1 MYDLVIEGGTVVD
14 GSGSASYIGSVYL
27 RSDRIALI
35 QAEDSASQAAD
46 EHVDAR
52 GKIVAPGFVDVH
64 THYDA
69 QAFWDPVLS
78 PSPFHGV
85 TTVIGGNCG
94 FTIAPLSDDS
104 ADAQYLKRMLARVEG
119 MPLESLDGGV
129 PWGTWKS
136 FADYLGCLDNTLAVN
151 AGFLVGHSALRRTVM
166 GERANSDEANA
177 TDLKK
182 MTALLR
188 ESLSAGGLGF
198 SSTLSPTHN
207 DMEGNPVPS
216 RFANQAELLA
226 LSGVCRD
233 FPGTVLEFLPGTK
246 EFDENA
252 YQLMTS
258 MSLAAQRP
266 LNWNLYV
273 PGMPAMDKSQ
283 LGATDYARA
292 RGADVIALTPAQ
304 PVITRIN
311 LHSAFIFD
319 AFHGWEETMRLPIP
333 ERIVALKDPQT
344 RRKLNEGAHAEE
356 SGVFVFMAGWA
367 GYTVDE
373 VALEKNK
380 NLEGRKIGDIAA
392 EQGKEPFDTLLDL
405 AIEENLKTSFIPLLY
420 GDDDFSWNTR
430 VRAWGDSRTVVG
442 ASDAGAH
449 LDMIDTFSF
458 STQMLGNAVS
468 KRRLLSVEKAVHY
481 LTEVPAKLVG
491 LKERGLLKE
500 GYCADIVV
508 FDLDTVACSDTYTR
522 RDLPGGAGRLYADAH
537 GIEHVFVNG
546 REIIR
551 HNTFTGALPGKILR
565 SGTDTATVAMP
576 GDYS

>member
-1 MYDLVIEGGTVVD
+1 MYDLVIEGGTIVD
-14 GSGSASYIGSVYL
+14 GSGAESYIGSVYL
-27 RSDRIALI
+27 QDGRIASI
-35 QAEDSASQAAD
+35 QPEDEAALPAI
-46 EHVDAR
+46 EHLDAR

-69 QAFWDPVLS
+69 QAFWDPLLS

-94 FTIAPLSDDS
+94 FTIAPLSGDE

-119 MPLESLDGGV
+119 MPLASLDAGV
-129 PWGTWKS
+129 PWGSWQS
-136 FADYLGCLDNTLAVN
+136 FADYLNCLDNTLAVN

-166 GERANSDEANA
+166 GERANAEEAGA
-177 TDLKK
+177 TDLEK
-182 MTALLR
+182 MKLLLR
-188 ESLSAGGLGF
+188 ESLGAGGLGF

-207 DMEGNPVPS
+207 DMEGKPVPS

-226 LSGVCRD
+226 LCGVCRD

-246 EFDENA
+246 EFDEDV

-266 LNWNLYV
+266 LNWNVFV
-273 PGMPAMDKSQ
+273 PGNPSLEQSQ
-283 LGATDYARA
+283 LGATDYARK

-319 AFHGWEETMRLPIP
+319 AFHGWDETMRLPIP
-333 ERIVALKDPQT
+333 QRIAALQQPEL
-344 RRKLNEGAHAEE
+344 RRQLDAGAQDEK
-356 SGVFVFMAGWA
+356 SGVFIFMSGWA

-380 NLEGRKIGDIAA
+380 HLQGRTIGDIAA
-392 EQGKEPFDTLLDL
+392 EQGKSAFDALLDL
-405 AIEENLKTSFIPLLY
+405 AIEEGLKTSFIPLRY
-420 GDDDFSWNTR
+420 GDDDFSWKNR
-430 VRAWGDSRTVVG
+430 VTAWNDSRTVVG

-458 STQMLGNAVS
+458 STQLLGNAVG
-468 KRRLLSVEKAVHY
+468 KRRLLKVEQAVHH

-491 LKERGLLKE
+491 LKDRGLLKR

-508 FDLDTVACSDTYTR
+508 FDLDTVACGDTYTR
-522 RDLPGGAGRLYADAH
+522 HDLPGGAGRLYADAR
-537 GIEHVFVNG
+537 GIEHVYVNG

>member
-1 MYDLVIEGGTVVD
+1 MYDLVIEGGTIVD
-14 GSGSASYIGSVYL
+14 GSGAASYIGSVYL
-27 RSDRIALI
+27 RDGRIVLI
-35 QAEDSASQAAD
+35 KAEDNATQPTS
-46 EHVDAR
+46 EHLDAR

-94 FTIAPLSDDS
+94 FTIAPLSGNS

-119 MPLESLDGGV
+119 MPLESLDAGV
-129 PWGTWKS
+129 PWGTWQS
-136 FADYLGCLDNTLAVN
+136 FGDYLGCLDNTLAVN

-166 GERANSDEANA
+166 GERANAEEADA
-177 TDLKK
+177 TDLKNMK
-182 MTALLR
+182 ALLG
-188 ESLSAGGLGF
+188 ESLRAGGLGF

-216 RFANQAELLA
+216 RFANQGELLA
-226 LSGVCRD
+226 LCGVCRD

-246 EFDENA
+246 EFDENV
-252 YQLMTS
+252 YQLMAS

-266 LNWNLYV
+266 LNWNVFV
-273 PGMPAMDKSQ
+273 PGNPSMDKSQ

-319 AFHGWEETMRLPIP
+319 AFHGWEDTMRLPIP
-333 ERIVALKDPQT
+333 ERIAALKNPET
-344 RRKLNEGAHAEE
+344 RRRLNAGAHDEK
-356 SGVFVFMAGWA
+356 SGVFVFMAGWG

-380 NLEGRKIGDIAA
+380 HLEGRKISDIAA
-392 EQGKEPFDTLLDL
+392 NQGKDAFDTLLDL
-405 AIEENLKTSFIPLLY
+405 AIEEGLKTSFIPLRY
-420 GDDDFSWNTR
+420 GDDDSSWKSR
-430 VRAWGDSRTVVG
+430 VAAWSDSRTVVG

-458 STQMLGNAVS
+458 STQLLGNAVS
-468 KRRLLSVEKAVHY
+468 KRRLLSVEQAVHH

-491 LKERGLLKE
+491 LKERGLLKV

-508 FDLDTVACSDTYTR
+508 FDLDKVACGDTYTR
-522 RDLPGGAGRLYADAH
+522 RDLPGGAGRLYADAS

-551 HNTFTGALPGKILR
+551 HNEFTGALPGKILR

>member
-14 GSGSASYIGSVYL
+14 GSGAQSHIGSVYL
-27 RSDRIALI
+27 RDGRIALVKP
-35 QAEDSASQAAD
+35 EPKASQPATERLNA
-46 EHVDAR
+46 H

-69 QAFWDPVLS
+69 QVFWDPVLS

-94 FTIAPLSDDS
+94 FTIAPLSGDN

-119 MPLESLDGGV
+119 MPLESLDAGV
-129 PWGTWKS
+129 PWGSWQS
-136 FADYLGCLDNTLAVN
+136 FGDYLDRLDNTLAVN

-166 GERANSDEANA
+166 GARANAEEANA
-177 TDLKK
+177 DDLKK
-182 MTALLR
+182 MKALLG
-188 ESLSAGGLGF
+188 ESLRAGGLGF

-207 DMEGNPVPS
+207 DMEGRPVPS
-216 RFANQAELLA
+216 RFANQGELLA
-226 LSGVCRD
+226 LCGVCRD

-246 EFDENA
+246 EFDEDV

-266 LNWNLYV
+266 LNWNVFV
-273 PGMPAMDKSQ
+273 PGIASMEQNQ
-283 LGATDYARA
+283 LGATDYARK

-319 AFHGWEETMRLPIP
+319 AFHDWEDTMRLPIAQ
-333 ERIVALKDPQT
+333 RITALRDPAV
-344 RRKLNEGAHAEE
+344 RRKLNAGAHSEE
-356 SGVFVFMAGWA
+356 SGVFIFMAGWA

-380 NLEGRKIGDIAA
+380 HLEGRTIGDIAA
-392 EQGKEPFDTLLDL
+392 EQGKDAFDTLLDL
-405 AIEENLKTSFIPLLY
+405 AIDENLKTSFIPLLY
-420 GDDDFSWNTR
+420 GDDDYSWRAR
-430 VRAWGDSRTVVG
+430 VAAWQDGRTVVG

-458 STQMLGNAVS
+458 STQLLGNAVS
-468 KRRLLSVEKAVHY
+468 KRRLLSVEQGVHH

-491 LKERGLLKE
+491 LKERGLLKA
-500 GYCADIVV
+500 GYYADIVV
-508 FDLDTVACSDTYTR
+508 FDLGTVACSATYTR
-522 RDLPGGAGRLYADAH
+522 HDLPGGAGRLYADAR

-546 REIIR
+546 QEIIR
-551 HNTFTGALPGKILR
+551 HNTFTGVFPGTILR

>member
-14 GSGSASYIGSVYL
+14 GTGAPSFTGSVYL
-27 RSDRIALI
+27 RDGKIARIL
-35 QAEDSASQAAD
+35 QEDSASLPAAD
-46 EHVDAR
+46 RLHAG

-94 FTIAPLSDDS
+94 FTIAPLSGDS
-104 ADAQYLKRMLARVEG
+104 DDAQYLKRMLARVEG
-119 MPLESLDGGV
+119 MPLESLDAGV

-136 FADYLGCLDNTLAVN
+136 FGEYLDCLDNTLAVN

-166 GERANSDEANA
+166 GARANSEAANA
-177 TDLKK
+177 TDLQDMK
-182 MTALLR
+182 ALLR
-188 ESLSAGGLGF
+188 DSLDAGGLGF

-216 RFANQAELLA
+216 RFANEAELLA
-226 LSGVCRD
+226 LCGVCRD
-233 FPGTVLEFLPGTK
+233 VPGTVLEFLPGTK
-246 EFDENA
+246 EFDEGS
-252 YQLMTS
+252 YQLMAS

-266 LNWNLYV
+266 LNWNVFV
-273 PGMPAMDKSQ
+273 PGNPSMDQSQ
-283 LGATDYARA
+283 LGATDYARE

-311 LHSAFIFD
+311 LRSAFIFD
-319 AFHGWEETMRLPIP
+319 AFHGWEATMRLPIAQRTEALRDP
-333 ERIVALKDPQT
+333 EVRRALDA
-344 RRKLNEGAHAEE
+344 GAHSEE
-356 SGVFVFMAGWA
+356 SGVFIFMSGWA

-373 VALEKNK
+373 VALPKNK
-380 NLEGRKIGDIAA
+380 HLEGRKIGEIAK
-392 EQGKEPFDTLLDL
+392 ELGKEPFDTLLDL
-405 AIEENLKTSFIPLLY
+405 AIEEDLRTSFIPLLY
-420 GDDDFSWNTR
+420 GDDDFSWKAR
-430 VRAWGDSRTVVG
+430 VAAWGDSRTVVG

-458 STQMLGNAVS
+458 STQLLGNTVN

-481 LTEVPAKLVG
+481 LTEVPARLVG
-491 LKERGLLKE
+491 LRERGLLQE
-500 GYCADIVV
+500 GYCADIVI
-508 FDLDTVACSDTYTR
+508 FDVDNVACSATYTR
-522 RDLPGGAGRLYADAH
+522 HDLPAGAGRLYADAH

-546 REIIR
+546 QEIVR
-551 HNTFTGALPGKILR
+551 HNEFTGALPGKILR

>member
-1 MYDLVIEGGTVVD
+1 MYDLVIEGGTIVD
-14 GSGSASYIGSVYL
+14 GSGTASYVGSVYL
-27 RSDRIALI
+27 RDGRIACI
-35 QAEDSASQAAD
+35 QRENRASLPAS
-46 EHVDAR
+46 ESLDAS

-69 QAFWDPVLS
+69 QVFWDPVLS

-94 FTIAPLSDDS
+94 FTIAPLSGDS

-119 MPLESLDGGV
+119 MPLESLDAGV
-129 PWGTWKS
+129 PWGSWQS
-136 FADYLGCLDNTLAVN
+136 FSDYLGCLDRTLAVN

-166 GERANSDEANA
+166 GERANAVEANA
-177 TDLKK
+177 ADLESMK
-182 MTALLR
+182 ALLR

-207 DMEGNPVPS
+207 DMEGKPVPS
-216 RFANQAELLA
+216 RFATHDELRQLA
-226 LSGVCRD
+226 GVCRE

-246 EFDENA
+246 EFDEDA
-252 YQLMTS
+252 YELMTS

-266 LNWNLYV
+266 LNWNVFV
-273 PGMPAMDKSQ
+273 PGNPALDQSQ
-283 LGATDYARA
+283 LGATDYARK

-319 AFHGWEETMRLPIP
+319 AFHGWEETMRLPVP
-333 ERIVALKDPQT
+333 QRIEALKDPALRQ
-344 RRKLNEGAHAEE
+344 KLDAGAHAEE
-356 SGVFVFMAGWA
+356 SGVFIFMAGWA

-373 VALEKNK
+373 VVLSANK
-380 NLEGRKIGDIAA
+380 HLEGRSIGDIAR
-392 EQGKEPFDTLLDL
+392 QRGVDPFDALLDL
-405 AIEENLKTSFIPLLY
+405 AIEEGLKTSFIPLRY
-420 GDDDFSWNTR
+420 GDDDFSWKTR
-430 VRAWGDSRTVVG
+430 VAAWNDSRTVVG

-458 STQMLGNAVS
+458 STQLLGKAVNM
-468 KRRLLSVEKAVHY
+468 RGLLSIERAVHH

-491 LKERGLLKE
+491 LKERGLLKA

-508 FDLDTVACSDTYTR
+508 FDLDTVGCSDTYTR
-522 RDLPGGAGRLYADAH
+522 RDLPGGAGRLYADAL
-537 GIEHVFVNG
+537 GIEHVYVNG

-551 HNTFTGALPGKILR
+551 HNEFTGALPGKILR
-565 SGTDTATVAMP
+565 SGTDTATVVMP